1 MRYFS
6 FLQTRKTTT
15 LVLRSS
21 RAKNAFTLIELMIV
35 ITIIAILA
43 LSSYAPYDYYS
54 RISRVRVSRDI
65 ISQAVADARNLAS
78 NGYTFP
84 GTDQNAN
91 IGLKIEKD
99 ATSIDM
105 IVFRSGSTSFTSDT
119 TTRLIK
125 TVRLEDGT
133 QINTISPERI
143 LIYFTAPNGNTK
155 FYGDT
160 GNELTATGIDIGIG
174 WKTAT
179 TGPLSRN
186 IEIKK

>member
-6 FLQTRKTTT
+6 LPQAKKT
-15 LVLRSS
+15 
-21 RAKNAFTLIELMIV
+21 AAFTLVELMIV

-65 ISQAVADARNLAS
+65 ISQAVADAKNLAS

-84 GTDQNAN
+84 GTNQNAN

-105 IVFRSGSTSFTSDT
+105 IAFQSGSTSFATNDT
-119 TTRLIK
+119 AKRIK
-125 TVRLEDGT
+125 TIRLEDGV
-133 QINTISPERI
+133 QVNAISPEHI
-143 LIYFTAPNGNTK
+143 LVYFTAPNGDMK
-155 FYGDT
+155 LYGDT
-160 GNELTATGIDIGIG
+160 GNEVQTFCQNVSPCTTGMNIGIG
-174 WKTAT
+174 WKTT
-179 TGPLSRN
+179 ITGPLSRT